1 LLVSIA
7 GALAPIVD
15 PAGFVSSQL
24 AHIVPHNLYPTEQVL
39 SLQLGNLYLLL
50 CLLGVFILN
59 TTTEARVVHAY
70 VWALWIADIG
80 HVAGTAWVM
89 GYDAFIDVGRW
100 NAMAYGNIGATVF
113 LFATRTL
120 YLLGLLGRDRVPG
133 HRKKNI

>member
-1 LLVSIA
+1 
-7 GALAPIVD
+7 
-15 PAGFVSSQL
+15 
-24 AHIVPHNLYPTEQVL
+24 VL

-59 TTTEARVVHAY
+59 TTSEAKVVHAY

-89 GYDAFIDVGRW
+89 GYDAFMDVGHW

-120 YLLGLLGRDRVPG
+120 YMMGALGKDRAHVS
-133 HRKKNI
+133 RKKSN